1 MQNQAMKK
9 KLTLVFFILSAI
21 FSNAQSEKKQE
32 FGVNMAGLIIKN
44 QATVVPSLMYRYKI
58 KRYQLRFQLAMDAK
72 LDSKNREGTFKNGG
86 SFSNFNLDTSLKY
99 DPGKDI
105 KYGLMAGIQ
114 KNYTFDNTPF
124 SYYAGIDLIYLIND
138 FSQSGKGMVLQGN
151 GGFDTTKQRIS
162 LKVSDR
168 TKMQTFGVGLP
179 FGITY
184 KFGQSFFV
192 SAEARFLIAY
202 QKGKNYN
209 LTETS
214 QIQQFQEFNSK
225 IEGNTKFEGFDFG
238 IKPLTGIC
246 FGVIF

>member
-1 MQNQAMKK
+1 MKQQ
-9 KLTLVFFILSAI
+9 LILVFLI
-21 FSNAQSEKKQE
+21 FSTIISLGQTEKKQE
-32 FGVNMAGLIIKN
+32 FGINMAGLIIKN

-58 KRYQLRFQLAMDAK
+58 KKYQLRFQLAMDAK
-72 LDSKNREGTFKNGG
+72 LDSKNRKGTFSNGG
-86 SFSNFNLDTSLKY
+86 AFSNFNLDTSLKY

-114 KNYTFDNTPF
+114 RNYAFDNTPF
-124 SYYAGIDLIYLIND
+124 SYFVGIDLIYLMND
-138 FSQSGKGMVLQGN
+138 FSQSGKGMVIQGN
-151 GGFDTTKQRIS
+151 GGIDTTKQRIS
-162 LKVSDR
+162 LKVSER
-168 TKMQTFGVGLP
+168 NKFQTFGVGIP

-184 KFGQSFFV
+184 KFGKSFYA

-209 LTETS
+209 LTETT

-225 IEGNTKFEGFDFG
+225 IEGDTKFEGFDFG

-246 FGVIF
+246 LGVIF

>member
-1 MQNQAMKK
+1 MKQ
-9 KLTLVFFILSAI
+9 KLILASLI
-21 FSNAQSEKKQE
+21 FSAFISQGQTEKKQE
-32 FGVNMAGLIIKN
+32 FGINMAGLIIKN
-44 QATVVPSLMYRYKI
+44 QATVVPSLIYKYKI
-58 KRYQLRFQLAMDAK
+58 KKYQLRFQIAMDAK
-72 LDSKNREGTFKNGG
+72 LDSKNREGTFSSGG
-86 SFSNFNLDTSLKY
+86 AFSNFNLDTSLKY

-114 KNYTFDNTPF
+114 RNYEFENTPF
-124 SYYAGIDLIYLIND
+124 SYFAGIDLIYLMND

-168 TKMQTFGVGLP
+168 NKLQTFGIGIP

-184 KFGQSFFV
+184 KFGKSFYA

-209 LTETS
+209 LTETT
-214 QIQQFQEFNSK
+214 QVQQFQEFNSK
-225 IEGNTKFEGFDFG
+225 VEGDTKFEGFDFG
-238 IKPLTGIC
+238 IKPLTGLCLGI
-246 FGVIF
+246 IF